1 MQELGLYDIHC
12 HIVPGVD
19 DGAVNLE
26 EAVKMVEAQYKQ
38 GIRTIIA
45 TPHFRKGMFEPSASE
60 VKKQFQILRKTV
72 WEINKDMRLYLGSEL
87 YASENMISQIKDKRA
102 MPMAG
107 SNYVLTELY
116 EAITASQVRAYLGIL
131 ISKGYRPVIAHT
143 ERYGCMRNDI
153 NFIEDMIEM
162 GAYIQLN
169 ADSVIGK
176 EGFALKRFCKK
187 LLKSGNVHFVGSDC
201 HGIKRRPSRIGEAYA
216 YICRK
221 FGQEYA
227 DEIFIYNPRRILE
240 DARQKRAGTK
250 KIV

>member
-116 EAITASQVRAYLGIL
+116 EAIVKARPNTLKGQYLR
-131 ISKGYRPVIAHT
+131 SVTIAPT
-143 ERYGCMRNDI
+143 MGPGVKI
-153 NFIEDMIEM
+153 NP
-162 GAYIQLN
+162 A
-169 ADSVIGK
+169 
-176 EGFALKRFCKK
+176 K
-187 LLKSGNVHFVGSDC
+187 LV
-201 HGIKRRPSRIGEAYA
+201 
-216 YICRK
+216 
-221 FGQEYA
+221 
-227 DEIFIYNPRRILE
+227 
-240 DARQKRAGTK
+240 
-250 KIV
+250 

>member
-1 MQELGLYDIHC
+1 
-12 HIVPGVD
+12 
-19 DGAVNLE
+19 
-26 EAVKMVEAQYKQ
+26 
-38 GIRTIIA
+38 
-45 TPHFRKGMFEPSASE
+45 
-60 VKKQFQILRKTV
+60 
-72 WEINKDMRLYLGSEL
+72 MRLYLGSEL

-131 ISKGYRPVIAHT
+131 ISKGYRPVIAHA

-176 EGFALKRFCKK
+176 EGFDLKKI
-187 LLKSGNVHFVGSDC
+187 LLKNF
-201 HGIKRRPSRIGEAYA
+201 
-216 YICRK
+216 
-221 FGQEYA
+221 
-227 DEIFIYNPRRILE
+227 
-240 DARQKRAGTK
+240 
-250 KIV
+250 

>member
-102 MPMAG
+102 DVYKRQGHEIVDSEEEAEVIVINTCCFIHDAKEESIENILEMAEYKKAG
-107 SNYVLTELY
+107 TCKVLIVT
-116 EAITASQVRAYLGIL
+116 
-131 ISKGYRPVIAHT
+131 
-143 ERYGCMRNDI
+143 GCMAQRYKEEIIEEIPEVDAVLGLSLIHIYFRAFMVSRNGLELFSAYCCEAS
-153 NFIEDMIEM
+153 FISEI
-162 GAYIQLN
+162 
-169 ADSVIGK
+169 
-176 EGFALKRFCKK
+176 
-187 LLKSGNVHFVGSDC
+187 SGWA
-201 HGIKRRPSRIGEAYA
+201 IRE
-216 YICRK
+216 
-221 FGQEYA
+221 
-227 DEIFIYNPRRILE
+227 
-240 DARQKRAGTK
+240 
-250 KIV
+250 

>member
-131 ISKGYRPVIAHT
+131 ISKGYRPVIAHA

-187 LLKSGNVHFVGSDC
+187 LLK
-201 HGIKRRPSRIGEAYA
+201 RRPSRIGEAYV